1 MQAGSTTDGNLDESL
16 ILEIVA
22 DGGKVCTRYNLDL
35 KLPYTALLFQLSFYA
50 LLSVCIEMWRSVC
63 RFR

>member
-22 DGGKVCTRYNLDL
+22 DGGKVCTIDIIL
-35 KLPYTALLFQLSFYA
+35 
-50 LLSVCIEMWRSVC
+50 I
-63 RFR
+63 